1 MINFFYSGRSI
12 INKKSD
18 GSNVKEST
26 DSSTTIEEDDV
37 KGNIT
42 HFNYNRYT
50 DLYNILSNMPKW
62 LLFPKYL
69 IFFSSIWLPFLSSP
83 NHFSLHRTYFR
94 ENNGRICLTDLCSCH
109 LWCLFYL
116 LIFFSW
122 LLTTLLLALFW
133 LSFFFFFFCS
143 PCAYCD
149 VCNRLEEK
157 SKGVVDRSS
166 TVIAKEPEG
175 MCLISA
181 LICFFLG
188 FFLQISFPS
197 LHFSHAKRNT
207 PK

>member
-1 MINFFYSGRSI
+1 
-12 INKKSD
+12 
-18 GSNVKEST
+18 
-26 DSSTTIEEDDV
+26 
-37 KGNIT
+37 
-42 HFNYNRYT
+42 
-50 DLYNILSNMPKW
+50 MPKW

-122 LLTTLLLALFW
+122 LLTTLFCS
-133 LSFFFFFFCS
+133 LSFDFPFFFFFCS

-175 MCLISA
+175 TCLISA
-181 LICFFLG
+181 LICFLG
-188 FFLQISFPS
+188 FFFKSFF

-207 PK
+207 RQNNTNVKKKSTTTHKRRQKTFVGLGVLFLFWFFFHSTWYAQLPPLPPMTETTRV

>member
-133 LSFFFFFFCS
+133 LSFFFLFLL
-143 PCAYCD
+143 A
-149 VCNRLEEK
+149 
-157 SKGVVDRSS
+157 
-166 TVIAKEPEG
+166 
-175 MCLISA
+175 MCLLRRLQSTWRKVQGSGGSQFDRHRQRA
-181 LICFFLG
+181 WRYVFNFGFDLFFG

-197 LHFSHAKRNT
+197 LLTRQKKHT